1 MNEKLKRLFEVW
13 KKKNGE
19 DFYLFSF
26 TWRNQQRWQIAKKD
40 RTVSLAE
47 IFGAPEIVGGV
58 DLNQS
63 YNIAQMIFTL
73 QEALGL

>member
-26 TWRNQQRWQIAKKD
+26 TWRNQQRWQIAKKNK
-40 RTVSLAE
+40 TVSLAE
-47 IFGAPEIVGGV
+47 IFGEPEIVGGV
-58 DLNQS
+58 NLNKS
-63 YNIAQMIFTL
+63 YNKAQLIFIL
-73 QEALGL
+73 QQVLGL

>member
-26 TWRNQQRWQIAKKD
+26 TWENQQRWQIAKKN

-58 DLNQS
+58 DLNKS
-63 YNIAQMIFTL
+63 YNKAQMIFTL

>member
-13 KKKNGE
+13 KRKNGE

-26 TWRNQQRWQIAKKD
+26 TWINQQRWQIAKKN

-47 IFGAPEIVGGV
+47 IFCAPEIVDGV
-58 DLNQS
+58 DLNRS
-63 YNIAQMIFTL
+63 YNKAQIIFTL
-73 QEALGL
+73 QQALGL